1 VCHSWLCYLSGC
13 LFGNKKEGKYLAE
26 KSFSDAIQKLR
37 KILDSENTEK
47 CTKEEKKKEIT
58 KNKNRFL
65 LPFSSDNCSED
76 ICRNIVDIEYFQ
88 STSGR
93 PGNSGK

>member
-1 VCHSWLCYLSGC
+1 VCHSWLYYLSGC

-26 KSFSDAIQKLR
+26 KSFSDAIQKLQ
-37 KILDSENTEK
+37 KILDFENTEN
-47 CTKEEKKKEIT
+47 CTKEERKEIT
-58 KNKNRFL
+58 KNKNHFL
-65 LPFSSDNCSED
+65 LPFSSDNCSGD
-76 ICRNIVDIEYFQ
+76 ICRNIVNIEYFQ